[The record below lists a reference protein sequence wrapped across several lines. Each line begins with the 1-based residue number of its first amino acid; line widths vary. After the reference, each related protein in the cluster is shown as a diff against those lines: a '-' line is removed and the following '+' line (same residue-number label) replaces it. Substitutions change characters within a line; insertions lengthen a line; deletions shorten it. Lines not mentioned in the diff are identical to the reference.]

1 MQIGIPRELRPGQTR
16 VAATPTTVAAL
27 ARLGH
32 EVVIEA
38 GAGRDAAFPDS
49 AYESAGARVVIPG
62 QPTPDRPTPEQPT
75 PEQPDSGA
83 DEVLSP
89 ETRAPEVWA
98 PEVWAAEVWGSDIV
112 FSIDAPTPDQISR
125 LRPGALLV
133 STLDPGANPALVAS
147 LAEAGVT
154 ALSLDAVP
162 RISRAQSL
170 DVLSSMANLAGY
182 RAVIEAAS
190 HFGGVFTG
198 QVTAAGKV
206 PPAEVFV
213 VGAGVAG
220 LAAIG
225 TAGSLG
231 ARVRAFDVRP
241 EVAEQI
247 ESMGAEFVRVDA
259 VADEVSS
266 DGYAREMNADH
277 AAVAARMYSAE
288 SARAD
293 IVITTAQIRGKA
305 APVLLTDEML
315 AAMKPGS
322 VVVDL
327 AASTGGNTAATR
339 ADEIVVTDNDVTVI
353 GITDLAALLPR
364 QASELV
370 GTNLVNLMKL
380 LTPASDGAVVIDL
393 DDPVVRSMTV
403 SHASEVLWPPP
414 PVHVSAAP
422 AVPAQAPVPVVP
434 AADAQEVALRRR
446 RRTLYGAG
454 LGLVAF
460 ALLGTFS
467 PPGLLGHWMVLMLAV
482 VCGFYVISNVSHA
495 LHTPLMAETNAISG
509 IIMVGALLQVGSP
522 NPAVTVVAMVAI
534 LLASINIAGGFIV
547 TRKMLNMFR
556 SGHTSGGGN
565 S

>member
-1 MQIGIPRELRPGQTR
+1 MLIGIPREARPAQTR

-27 ARLGH
+27 TKLGH
-32 EVVIEA
+32 EVIVEPD
-38 GAGRDAAFPDS
+38 AGRSAAFPDG
-49 AYESAGARVVIPG
+49 AYETAGARVADAAAVWSADAVFSVDP
-62 QPTPDRPTPEQPT
+62 PTPDRL
-75 PEQPDSGA
+75 A
-83 DEVLSP
+83 LL
-89 ETRAPEVWA
+89 RR
-98 PEVWAAEVWGSDIV
+98 GS
-112 FSIDAPTPDQISR
+112 
-125 LRPGALLV
+125 LLV
-133 STLDPGANPALVAS
+133 SSLDPGAHPDLVAS
-147 LAEAGVT
+147 LAGAGVT

-182 RAVIEAAS
+182 RAVIEAAEQ
-190 HFGGVFTG
+190 FGGVFTG

-206 PPAEVFV
+206 PPANVFV

-247 ESMGAEFVRVDA
+247 ESMGADFVRVDA
-259 VADEVSS
+259 VDSEVSS
-266 DGYAREMNADH
+266 DGYAREMSADQ
-277 AAVAARMYSAE
+277 AEVAARMYAAE

-315 AAMKPGS
+315 AAMRPGS

-327 AASTGGNTAATR
+327 AASTGGNTARTVP
-339 ADEIVVTDNDVTVI
+339 DEIVVTENQVTIV
-353 GITDLAALLPR
+353 GITDLAARLPR
-364 QASELV
+364 QASELL
-370 GTNLVNLMKL
+370 GTNLVHLMKL
-380 LTPASDGAVVIDL
+380 LTPASDGNVMIDL

-403 SHASEVLWPPP
+403 SHAGEVLWPPP
-414 PVHVSAAP
+414 PVQVSAAP
-422 AVPAQAPVPVVP
+422 AVAQAPVPAVP
-434 AADAQEVALRRR
+434 AADPQEVARRR
-446 RRTLYGAG
+446 RHRTLYGAG

-467 PPGLLGHWMVLMLAV
+467 PAGLLGHWMVLMLAV

-522 NPAVTVVAMVAI
+522 HVGVTVVAMVAI
-534 LLASINIAGGFIV
+534 LLASINVAGGFIV

-556 SGHTSGGGN
+556 SGHPAPTPSKEVAR
-565 S
+565 